1 MPFLSLCELQPL
13 SLTVGCDPQY
23 LLGNPAPDEL
33 KDLLKKLE
41 EAFDKNNEEQILNLT
56 KYIFEQQF
64 PISLN
69 LPEY

>member
-1 MPFLSLCELQPL
+1 
-13 SLTVGCDPQY
+13 